1 MKTRT
6 PAVFAAGSLSLALAL
21 TACGNDS
28 ADEESAVEASEEKEE
43 KGGLAELLSSL
54 GDNTDAITNYT
65 LTLDMTVPDP
75 DLGDFE
81 VTMVSEVMDDPETVQ
96 ATMVMPFLGE
106 MMYDLMSIGG
116 ELPADVTAED
126 LGTIIV
132 IAQEGQDPLMANQ
145 NGLYGDTAW
154 VRTDASNMDQN
165 PDDVFDVESLPELA
179 GAFAALDQV
188 EEAGSESID
197 GVETTVVEG
206 AMTSEEMDALK
217 PEQANAIKEL
227 IGGDVAGTL
236 DVALWIDADGFPMRM
251 EFSDD
256 EADVAMEFSAIDS
269 TSFDVPAEDEIGA
282 FQQ

>member
-81 VTMVSEVMDDPETVQ
+81 VTMVSEVMDDPEAVQ

-227 IGGDVAGTL
+227 IGGDVAGSL